1 MKEKPV
7 ILVVDDEHHN
17 RSLMEDFLSPLGYDV
32 IVAGDGEQALIKV
45 NESSPDVILLDIMMP
60 KIDGFEVA
68 RRLKSNNTTKTIP
81 IVMLTALMD
90 IESRIKAFEIGADDF
105 FSKPVALIE
114 LKARLN
120 SLLKVKAYNDNMI
133 ADQKKLEAVVAKR
146 TKQIQLVNEK
156 IKASTLET
164 IIRLSR
170 AAEYRDEE
178 TGSHIQRMSHY
189 AVALARKMGF
199 DEDFIETILYALP
212 MHDIGK
218 IGVPDHILLKVGKLE
233 PSEWEIMKQHTIIGG
248 KILEGSDSEFIETA
262 RIIALTHHEKWNG
275 KGYPKGLKGSKIPL
289 VGRIASIADVFDALT
304 TKRPY
309 RDKPFP
315 LEKTFTMILEGR
327 GSDFDPEV
335 VDAFLAIKD
344 ELVEIKEKNQD
355 HDESMLLRLSRKV
368 FAN

>member
-1 MKEKPV
+1 MQ
-7 ILVVDDEHHN
+7 
-17 RSLMEDFLSPLGYDV
+17 DFLSPLGYEV
-32 IVAGDGEQALIKV
+32 IVAGDGEQALTKV
-45 NESSPDVILLDIMMP
+45 HEYPPDVILLDIMMP
-60 KIDGFEVA
+60 KVNGFEVA
-68 RRLKSNNTTKTIP
+68 RQLKNDNTTKTIP

-105 FSKPVALIE
+105 FTKPVALIE
-114 LKARLN
+114 LKARMH
-120 SLLKVKAYNDNMI
+120 SLIKVKAYNDNMI
-133 ADQKKLEAVVAKR
+133 EDQRKLEAEVAKR
-146 TKQIQLVNEK
+146 TEQIQLVNDK

-199 DEDFIETILYALP
+199 DELFIETILYALP

-233 PSEWEIMKQHTIIGG
+233 PNEWEVMKQHTIIGG
-248 KILEGSDSEFIETA
+248 KILEGSDSEFIETG

-275 KGYPKGLKGSKIPL
+275 NGYPSGLKGSQIPL

-315 LEKTFTMILEGR
+315 LEKTFDMIQEGR
-327 GSDFDPEV
+327 GTDFDPEV
-335 VDAFLAIKD
+335 VDTFLAIKE
-344 ELVEIKEKNQD
+344 ELVAIKDKNQD
-355 HDESMLLRLSRKV
+355 EDESMLIQLSRKT
-368 FAN
+368 FTH

>member
-120 SLLKVKAYNDNMI
+120 SLLKVKAYNDSMI

-189 AVALARKMGF
+189 AVAVARKMGF

-315 LEKTFTMILEGR
+315 LEKTFAMILEGR